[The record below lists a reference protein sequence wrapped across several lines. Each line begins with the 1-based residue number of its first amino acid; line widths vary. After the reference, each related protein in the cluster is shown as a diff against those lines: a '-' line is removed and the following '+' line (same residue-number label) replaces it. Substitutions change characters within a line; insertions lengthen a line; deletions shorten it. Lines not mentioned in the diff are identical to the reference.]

1 MNNDRNNWASS
12 AKCSVCTVHVAASS
26 SQSITFHVLLL
37 IGNMNPKVF
46 GPHEDEY
53 SFDCP
58 VSPVLTFKDR
68 LHKPQ
73 LDFHQQE
80 SLTELSPL
88 LSLFF
93 CCHFSSML
101 MPLWSTSLCLKLTP
115 HLLHL
120 SSTRCARRPARHLPD
135 CHSTRLT
142 TYISWIMTAHVQP
155 ATTGRLHLMMQKLK
169 VCVCVCKRISIN
181 EKERR
186 HGQEEQN
193 WELVALSRG
202 VEANQILWPHAY

>member
-1 MNNDRNNWASS
+1 MNNDRNNWAPS
-12 AKCSVCTVHVAASS
+12 AKSSVCTVHVAASS
-26 SQSITFHVLLL
+26 SQAGSFHVLLL
-37 IGNMNPKVF
+37 IGNMNPKDTQVF
-46 GPHEDEY
+46 GPHEDEF

-88 LSLFF
+88 LSLFLFF

-115 HLLHL
+115 T
-120 SSTRCARRPARHLPD
+120 SSTSPPLGVHGVLPVTSLIAIPHDSRRTFL
-135 CHSTRLT
+135 
-142 TYISWIMTAHVQP
+142 
-155 ATTGRLHLMMQKLK
+155 G
-169 VCVCVCKRISIN
+169 
-181 EKERR
+181 
-186 HGQEEQN
+186 
-193 WELVALSRG
+193 
-202 VEANQILWPHAY
+202 